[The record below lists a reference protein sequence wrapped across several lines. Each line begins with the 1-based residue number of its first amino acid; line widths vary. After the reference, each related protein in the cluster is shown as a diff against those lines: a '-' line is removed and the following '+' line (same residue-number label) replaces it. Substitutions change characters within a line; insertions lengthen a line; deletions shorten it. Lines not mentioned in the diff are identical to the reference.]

1 MGVSQTST
9 GVYQHQ
15 RSLIF
20 TEPIKMLSD
29 THPPLNPRGRKG
41 LLSGQIKNDTY
52 MTVKQ
57 ICVTLAI
64 AAWCSLSFCILAG
77 DSETMPLGTWIAWK
91 AAALAA
97 LLLGGHAWHKADKK
111 GLIIKID

>member
-1 MGVSQTST
+1 
-9 GVYQHQ
+9 
-15 RSLIF
+15 
-20 TEPIKMLSD
+20 
-29 THPPLNPRGRKG
+29 
-41 LLSGQIKNDTY
+41 

-77 DSETMPLGTWIAWK
+77 DSEAMPLGTWMAWK

-97 LLLGGHAWHKADKK
+97 LLLGGYAWHIADRK
-111 GLIIKID
+111 GLIIKLQ

>member
-1 MGVSQTST
+1 MGVSQTPK
-9 GVYQHQ
+9 G
-15 RSLIF
+15 LIF

-29 THPPLNPRGRKG
+29 THPLNPRGRKG
-41 LLSGQIKNDTY
+41 LLSEEIKNDID
-52 MTVKQ
+52 MALKQ

-64 AAWCSLSFCILAG
+64 AAWCSLSFLLLAG
-77 DSETMPLGTWIAWK
+77 DSGTMPLGTWMAWK

-97 LLLGGHAWHKADKK
+97 LLLGGYAWHIADRK

>member
-1 MGVSQTST
+1 MLIQVSR
-9 GVYQHQ
+9 GHQ

-29 THPPLNPRGRKG
+29 THPLNPRGRKG
-41 LLSGQIKNDTY
+41 LLSGQIKDNID
-52 MTVKQ
+52 MTLKQ

-64 AAWCSLSFCILAG
+64 AAWCSLSFLLLAG
-77 DSETMPLGTWIAWK
+77 DSGTMPLGTWMAWK

-111 GLIIKID
+111 GLIIKIG